1 MRRGCTLIP
10 VFAVFALLAIA
21 VVAQTAIPSLGYV
34 KQFDDGSYLITINGE
49 QHWAVN
55 LAKTKEIKK
64 AELRLAELDTVEIP
78 KLTDSLNRT
87 QSDLAASKMNVQDER
102 LRNKKIQ
109 DTLDQHLVIEGQCF
123 DLLKHGGG
131 RIGHILD
138 NGYFRI
144 GEDIA
149 KTAVQMKRCR

>member
-1 MRRGCTLIP
+1 MMLG
-10 VFAVFALLAIA
+10 ALLIIGSAW
-21 VVAQTAIPSLGYV
+21 AQQEHVLGYV

-55 LAKTKEIKK
+55 LSKTKEIKK
-64 AELRLAELDTVEIP
+64 AALALAELQTVEIP

-87 QSDLAASKMNVQDER
+87 QSDLANEKMNVQDER

-131 RIGHILD
+131 KFGRVLD
-138 NGYFRI
+138 NPLVRTGI
-144 GEDIA
+144 STGMS
-149 KTAVQMKRCR
+149 AVQIARCR